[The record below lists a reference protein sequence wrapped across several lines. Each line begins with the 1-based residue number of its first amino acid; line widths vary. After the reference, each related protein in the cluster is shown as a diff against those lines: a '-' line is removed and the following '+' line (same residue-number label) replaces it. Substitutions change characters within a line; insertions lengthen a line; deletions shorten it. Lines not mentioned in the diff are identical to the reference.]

1 MESAA
6 SAALDVSLAEGVP
19 KRAADKGRSLL
30 ASLSQRLSSLPT
42 VGDTR
47 GLGLLIGI
55 ELVEPDGTTPLVGA
69 AAQVANSAMKAGV
82 LVLPAGDLG
91 QVVELAPPVVLT
103 ADQEVY
109 AVDVLEN
116 AIRSLS

>member
-1 MESAA
+1 
-6 SAALDVSLAEGVP
+6 
-19 KRAADKGRSLL
+19 
-30 ASLSQRLSSLPT
+30 
-42 VGDTR
+42 VGDIR

-103 ADQEVY
+103 TDQEVY